1 MTNSNIWVKKE
12 LCHFNHNYCITLL
25 RLVLIIY
32 DYLRISNGVHQR
44 WKMGHFYKKSII
56 TQITEN
62 RCRDTV
68 GCLLYSRAFTSRR
81 RFCSGLGWCTWE
93 TQGPVPDSCVLL
105 QDGQGQSLNRLTR
118 RGVSSLPQSG
128 RLRKNCNGSISE
140 PSAFQTV
147 VSNVAYSI
155 PCAPCRGVVPAV
167 HWTPGV
173 ILDVLITQC
182 HHSDQPL

>member
-1 MTNSNIWVKKE
+1 M
-12 LCHFNHNYCITLL
+12 
-25 RLVLIIY
+25 
-32 DYLRISNGVHQR
+32 
-44 WKMGHFYKKSII
+44 
-56 TQITEN
+56 
-62 RCRDTV
+62 
-68 GCLLYSRAFTSRR
+68 
-81 RFCSGLGWCTWE
+81 
-93 TQGPVPDSCVLL
+93 
-105 QDGQGQSLNRLTR
+105 
-118 RGVSSLPQSG
+118 SSLPQSG

-182 HHSDQPL
+182 QHTLELLQAEEDLILRFPWAGTLTTAPLTRKNSTR